1 MEIPPKIQTGN
12 IDETI
17 ILTNVAL
24 EDDGFYHC
32 ISKSNAVQSIGSKRL
47 IVNELRKDFN
57 NLGAMNF
64 GIFHKIEYCLPES
77 RELRCALLAVP
88 SYDHHV
94 HKNAIGQ
101 PKPHITWIRNGT
113 YLAGMLQP
121 TDGYLILRV
130 KIESNDDLG
139 DYIEKAS
146 EIHGYSSKTFNCNIK
161 LQLQY

>member
-1 MEIPPKIQTGN
+1 M
-12 IDETI
+12 
-17 ILTNVAL
+17 

-94 HKNAIGQ
+94 HKKFYQELLHIFIAGYFYLNNFGQ
-101 PKPHITWIRNGT
+101 
-113 YLAGMLQP
+113 
-121 TDGYLILRV
+121 
-130 KIESNDDLG
+130 
-139 DYIEKAS
+139 
-146 EIHGYSSKTFNCNIK
+146 NC
-161 LQLQY
+161 